1 MNPKTYDTI
10 MIKSIFQIIIS
21 SFFFFNSTFLLLGQE
36 KVIEGMVTTFDSL
49 PLVGAS
55 IEVKSTKKL
64 VYTDTLGMF
73 TLSCSSKD
81 KLKISAKGFAR
92 KNVRIDERIK
102 YVLVNLKLMPGPENR
117 ELAIG
122 YGHVQDA
129 DKLYAISNVN
139 ENDIDFSHYSHIYQ
153 ILEEQFSSSVQ
164 IRSGGEL
171 VIRNTPT
178 MSGSNAALLILD
190 GRQVDESDFANIN
203 TADIASIN
211 VLKDASA
218 SVYGSRGGN
227 GVVIVE
233 TKRGE

>member
-1 MNPKTYDTI
+1 MNPKAYNTI
-10 MIKSIFQIIIS
+10 MIKSIFRIIIS
-21 SFFFFNSTFLLLGQE
+21 SFLVFNSTFLLSGQE
-36 KVIEGMVTTFDSL
+36 KVIEGMVTTFDTL

-73 TLSCSSKD
+73 TLSCSPKD
-81 KLKISAKGFAR
+81 KLKITANGFAR
-92 KNVRIDERIK
+92 KNVKIDERIK
-102 YVLVNLKLMPGPENR
+102 YVLANLKLLPGPENR
-117 ELAIG
+117 ELAVG

-139 ENDIDFSHYSHIYQ
+139 ENDIDFSHYSNIYQ

-178 MSGSNAALLILD
+178 LSGSNAALLIVD

-218 SVYGSRGGN
+218 SVYGSKGGN

-233 TKRGE
+233 TKRGK

>member
-1 MNPKTYDTI
+1 MNPKTYNTT

-55 IEVKSTKKL
+55 IEVKSTKKI

-73 TLSCSSKD
+73 TVSCFPKD
-81 KLKISAKGFAR
+81 KLKVTAKGFTR
-92 KNVRIDERIK
+92 KNVRIDEKIK

-139 ENDIDFSHYSHIYQ
+139 ENDIDFSHYSNIYQ

-164 IRSGGEL
+164 IRSDGEL

-178 MSGSNAALLILD
+178 MSGGNAALLIVD
-190 GRQVDESDFANIN
+190 GRQVDEFNFANIN

-211 VLKDASA
+211 VLKDASS

>member
-1 MNPKTYDTI
+1 MNLKTYDTI
-10 MIKSIFQIIIS
+10 MIKSILQIVFS
-21 SFFFFNSTFLLLGQE
+21 SFFVFNSTFLLLGQE

-73 TLSCSSKD
+73 TLSCFPKD
-81 KLKISAKGFAR
+81 KLKITAKGFTR
-92 KNVRIDERIK
+92 ENVRIDERIK
-102 YVLVNLKLMPGPENR
+102 YVLVNLKLLPGPKNR

-139 ENDIDFSHYSHIYQ
+139 ENDIGFSRYSDIYQ

-164 IRSGGEL
+164 IRGGGEL

>member
-1 MNPKTYDTI
+1 MTKHI
-10 MIKSIFQIIIS
+10 LK
-21 SFFFFNSTFLLLGQE
+21 LLICLLFILVPMVLVHGQNRD
-36 KVIEGMVTTFDSL
+36 IEGMVTTFDSI

-55 IEVKSTKKL
+55 IEVKSSKEI
-64 VYTDTLGMF
+64 VVTDSLGMF
-73 TLSCSSKD
+73 TVSCLPTD
-81 KLKISAKGFAR
+81 KLKVAARGFSKR
-92 KNVRIDERIK
+92 RVNIKDRTK
-102 YVLVNLKLMPGPENR
+102 YVLINLKLLPGSENR

-139 ENDIDFSHYSHIYQ
+139 ETDVNFSNYSTIHQ

-164 IRSGGEL
+164 VRSGGVI
-171 VIRNTPT
+171 VIRNTPAIN
-178 MSGSNAALLILD
+178 GSNAALLILD
-190 GRQVDESDFANIN
+190 GRQIDEFGFSNIN

-211 VLKDASA
+211 ILKDASS

-233 TKRGE
+233 TKRGR